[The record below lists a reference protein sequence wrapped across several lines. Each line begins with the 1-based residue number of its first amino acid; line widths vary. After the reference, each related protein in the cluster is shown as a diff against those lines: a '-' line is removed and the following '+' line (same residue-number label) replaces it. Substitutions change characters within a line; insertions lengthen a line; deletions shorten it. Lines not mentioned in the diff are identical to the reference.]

1 MHTVCMHV
9 EFKNIKRSVPAT
21 CVKCSVRRYP
31 ESGLNGFG
39 LWARLNEW
47 LHGLGPSPS
56 ANDLASSFTADVNA
70 AVDHF
75 FPANTVRLYPTDKP
89 ALIKQLIKE
98 RQQAFHCGDAQFWRL
113 YRRKVQTEIKASK
126 RKFYEEKVRN
136 TLKNDVRQW
145 WRTVNVMSGRTYS
158 QSCFTLE
165 RDGVALSE
173 GDLAE
178 SLNQYFATAAADI
191 TPLDTSCLPSFLPS
205 TEEVTIVH
213 SHLAC

>member
-1 MHTVCMHV
+1 MGET
-9 EFKNIKRSVPAT
+9 E
-21 CVKCSVRRYP
+21 
-31 ESGLNGFG
+31 
-39 LWARLNEW
+39 EW
-47 LHGLGPSPS
+47 LHGLEPSPS
-56 ANDLASSFTADVNA
+56 ANDFASSFTTDVNA

-126 RKFYEEKVRN
+126 RKFYEEKVRS

-178 SLNQYFATAAADI
+178 SLNQYFAAAAADI

-205 TEEVTIVH
+205 TEEVPIVH